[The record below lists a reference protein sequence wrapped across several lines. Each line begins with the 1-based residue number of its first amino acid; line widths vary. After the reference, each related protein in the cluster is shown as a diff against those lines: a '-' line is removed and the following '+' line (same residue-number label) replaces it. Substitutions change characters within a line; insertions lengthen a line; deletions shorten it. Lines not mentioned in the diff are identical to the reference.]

1 MFDPSSRPN
10 EPDPI
15 TTREMNSHIAY
26 FLKRIRG
33 WETDKDRVPV
43 ARPALPPQVRAEID
57 VWHHQM
63 FGDASPLAAEGI
75 NYHVLLAPG
84 DEDDDVVTCEVHFGD
99 NTAKI
104 YETKGQLGV
113 FFPITEDQTSD
124 ANHLYQTILGIS
136 RLCIAGDFNWEL
148 RTRTENEGPL
158 AFSTDPRRN

>member
-1 MFDPSSRPN
+1 M
-10 EPDPI
+10 
-15 TTREMNSHIAY
+15 
-26 FLKRIRG
+26 
-33 WETDKDRVPV
+33 
-43 ARPALPPQVRAEID
+43 D

-99 NTAKI
+99 NTANV

-113 FFPITEDQTSD
+113 LLPISEDEASD

-136 RLCIAGDFNWEL
+136 RLCIAGEFNWEL
-148 RTRTENEGPL
+148 RTRTEIEGPF
-158 AFSTDPRRN
+158 AFSTDPRQSIYHAPAWHRRLDAGVFDGRMYVLLYKRKAQLIGLEGGKWFDKEFRLRLSKGTQ